1 MYGRCH
7 LIKIGLRMAL
17 VDLFLVGLLV
27 LILNGWQDVS
37 WLWGLA
43 ALIVWPVLVVYTFL
57 RLTVRWSEVLN
68 YRAVLLVGLTTVMIA
83 A

>member
-1 MYGRCH
+1 
-7 LIKIGLRMAL
+7 MAL